1 MTDHT
6 RFRDLL
12 KQFREERGLSGK
24 DVANRIGITSSRYS
38 RIENG
43 IELENGAEL
52 RVEAA
57 TILKVATALE
67 LSEYETIK
75 LLLAGG
81 RVPERIKDILSR
93 KPYLIFVLE
102 DIDRLSDEDVQHT
115 LLEIEK
121 LANKGESSP
130 IEAQDEKAESM

>member
-1 MTDHT
+1 MTNHT

-12 KQFREERGLSGK
+12 RQYREERGLSGK

-43 IELENGAEL
+43 IELDNGIEL
-52 RVEAA
+52 RAEAA
-57 TILKVATALE
+57 TLLKVAKVLE

-75 LLLAGG
+75 LLLSGG

-93 KPYLIFVLE
+93 KPYLVFVLE
-102 DIDRLSDEDVQHT
+102 DIDRLNDEDVQ
-115 LLEIEK
+115 
-121 LANKGESSP
+121 S
-130 IEAQDEKAESM
+130 